1 MAKIL
6 LIDDEAEI
14 VLLTRRILERE
25 GFEVVT
31 AKSGKDGLKVLEN
44 DPPDL
49 ILLDI
54 MMPGEDGWEISR
66 KIKSNEKTKNIP
78 VAMFTVRVSEKS
90 VQKSI
95 EYALADAQIDKP
107 FETEELLKV
116 INDLL
121 IKSGYKN
128 Q

>member
-14 VLLTRRILERE
+14 LLLTSRILEKE
-25 GFEVVT
+25 GFKMVT
-31 AKSGKDGLKVLEN
+31 AKNGKDGLKVLEN
-44 DPPDL
+44 DSPDL

-54 MMPGEDGWEISR
+54 MMPGEDGWEIAR

-78 VAMFTVRVSEKS
+78 IAMFTVRVSEKS
-90 VQKSI
+90 VQKSM

-128 Q
+128 H